1 MSYVTEKIY
10 IIIQGESLSVQ
21 QRLLSL
27 GIVIKS
33 KIANWQI
40 RNCQRKKTMNLKGK
54 TLTTFKE
61 RVSRQGNYNCV
72 MNSNQVWD

>member
-1 MSYVTEKIY
+1 MSYVTERVY

-21 QRLLSL
+21 HRLLNL

-40 RNCQRKKTMNLKGK
+40 RNCQRKRLMNLKGK

-61 RVSRQGNYNCV
+61 RVSRQGNYNWV